1 MNLPYEAFIA
11 LRYLRAKRKQAF
23 ISVIT
28 VISVAGVAIGVMAL
42 ILVQGVM
49 TGFTDDLR
57 NKILGTNSHVVIT
70 GYGSQIAEYRQVMHA
85 LGAVPDVVAAT
96 PFILNQVMLSSASGV
111 SGVVLH
117 GIDTVNAPKV
127 TDIEKFLVEG
137 DLKSLEGEVETGQDD
152 GARLPGI
159 IIGRELARSLAVSPG
174 SPLTIVSPTGLLSPT
189 GMMPRW
195 KKFEVVGLFESGMY
209 EYDTAMAYISVGNA
223 QSFFK
228 TGDVVTGL
236 EVKVSD
242 IYKTGP
248 VVRAI
253 RDILGPSYQVR
264 DWKDMHRNLYSALKL
279 EKLAMFVILTLIIL
293 VAAFSIVATLVMM
306 VNDKN
311 REIAILKSMGATSG
325 AIKRIFMLQGLL
337 IGFVGTVLGLSLGLL
352 LAWLQNEYQIVSLA
366 KDVYYI
372 PALSVKIGLIDTCW
386 VAACT
391 IIICF
396 VATIY
401 PAGQAAKLDPAE
413 ALRYE

>member
-11 LRYLRAKRKQAF
+11 MRYLRAKRKQAF

-70 GYGSQIAEYRQVMHA
+70 AYGTAIAEYRQIMHG

-96 PFILNQVMLSSASGV
+96 PFILNQVMLSSGSGV
-111 SGVVLH
+111 SGVVLN
-117 GIDTVNAPKV
+117 GIDTENAPKV
-127 TDIEKFLVEG
+127 TDIKKFLI
-137 DLKSLEGEVETGQDD
+137 EGELAQLESEVPVEE
-152 GARLPGI
+152 GAKLPGI
-159 IIGRELARSLAVSPG
+159 IIGRELARSLAISPG
-174 SPLTIVSPTGLLSPT
+174 SPLTVVSPTGLLSPT

-195 KKFEVVGLFESGMY
+195 KKFQVVGLFESGMY
-209 EYDTAMAYISVGNA
+209 EYDTSMAYISIGNA

-228 TGDVVTGL
+228 MNDTVTGI
-236 EVKVSD
+236 EVKVRD
-242 IYKTGP
+242 IYKTEA

-253 RDILGPSYQVR
+253 SDILGPSYQVR
-264 DWKDMHRNLYSALKL
+264 DWKDMHKNLYSALKL

-325 AIKRIFMLQGLL
+325 AIKRIFMLQGLV
-337 IGFVGTVLGLSLGLL
+337 IGFFGTVLGLALGLL
-352 LAWLQNEYQIVSLA
+352 VAWLQNNFQIVSLA

-372 PALSVKIGLIDTCW
+372 PALTVKIGLLDICW
-386 VAACT
+386 VALCT
-391 IIICF
+391 VIICF
-396 VATIY
+396 MATIY
-401 PAGQAAKLDPAE
+401 PAAQAAKLEPAE

>member
-42 ILVQGVM
+42 LLVQGVM

-70 GYGSQIAEYRQVMHA
+70 AYGTSIADYRQLMQQIA
-85 LGAVPDVVAAT
+85 GVPDVVAST
-96 PFILNQVMLSSASGV
+96 PFILNQVMLSTGSSV
-111 SGVVLH
+111 SGVVLY
-117 GIDTVNAPKV
+117 GIDTENAPNV
-127 TDIEKFLVEG
+127 TDIKKFLIEG
-137 DLKSLEGEVETGQDD
+137 DLGQLDGEVAGQE
-152 GARLPGI
+152 GVSLPGI
-159 IIGRELARSLAVSPG
+159 IIGRELGRSLAISPG
-174 SPLTIVSPTGLLSPT
+174 SALTVISPTGLLSPT

-195 KKFEVVGLFESGMY
+195 KKFQVVGVFESGMY
-209 EYDTAMAYISVGNA
+209 EYDTTMAYVSIANA

-228 TGDVVTGL
+228 LNDTVSGL
-236 EVKVSD
+236 EVKVRD
-242 IYKTGP
+242 IYQTAP
-248 VVRAI
+248 VVQAI
-253 RDILGPSYQVR
+253 SDLAGPSYQVR

-325 AIKRIFMLQGLL
+325 AIKRIFMLQGLI
-337 IGFVGTVLGLSLGLL
+337 IGFFGAVVGLVLGLVI
-352 LAWLQNEYQIVSLA
+352 AWLQNSFQIVSLA

-372 PALSVKIGLIDTCW
+372 PALTVKIGLLDICW
-386 VAACT
+386 VACST
-391 IIICF
+391 ISICF
-396 VATIY
+396 VATLY
-401 PAGQAAKLDPAE
+401 PSGQAAKLEPAE

>member
-70 GYGSQIAEYRQVMHA
+70 AYGTAIAEYMQLMHQ

-96 PFILNQVMLSSASGV
+96 PFILNQVMLSSGAAV
-111 SGVVLH
+111 SGVVLN
-117 GIDTVNAPKV
+117 GIDTQNAPKV
-127 TDIEKFLVEG
+127 TDIKKFLI
-137 DLKSLEGEVETGQDD
+137 EGELAQLESEVPVEE
-152 GARLPGI
+152 GAKLPGI
-159 IIGRELARSLAVSPG
+159 IIGRELARSLAISPG
-174 SPLTIVSPTGLLSPT
+174 SPLTVVSPTGLLSPT

-195 KKFEVVGLFESGMY
+195 KKFQVVGLFESGMY
-209 EYDTAMAYISVGNA
+209 EYDTSMAYISIGNA

-228 TGDVVTGL
+228 MNDTVTGI
-236 EVKVSD
+236 EVKVRD
-242 IYKTGP
+242 IYKTEA

-253 RDILGPSYQVR
+253 SDILGPSYQVR
-264 DWKDMHRNLYSALKL
+264 DWKDMHKNLYSALKL

-325 AIKRIFMLQGLL
+325 AIKRIFMLQGLV
-337 IGFVGTVLGLSLGLL
+337 IGFFGTVLGLALGLL
-352 LAWLQNEYQIVSLA
+352 VAWLQNNFQIVSLA

-372 PALSVKIGLIDTCW
+372 PALTVKIGLLDICW
-386 VAACT
+386 VALCT
-391 IIICF
+391 VIICF
-396 VATIY
+396 MATIY
-401 PAGQAAKLDPAE
+401 PAAQAAKLEPAE